1 MIKKLMKYCILITC
15 FVLSIG
21 MITTK
26 KIDILAEDNNSDI
39 SVPVGSADGTKT
51 DIKVGDIIDGV
62 EVASIKNG
70 LPYSKDDILIS
81 VNHFFDES
89 FISTSEL
96 STVNP
101 IYFYVSSS
109 SSSPRFYYMKIDS
122 SSILSITYMLARVNN
137 SVALVSVYLGSSSLS
152 RARYYYYYSSVQKD
166 IVNFGSTDY
175 DIIRNQKNI
184 FVDGKEY
191 YYSYSFSSMPCGL
204 NSYPYLY
211 VNPNMKI
218 MNSEKAKDV
227 ESLVDYYISVGSDYM
242 TASAFRS
249 SFGDTMGA
257 PSGWFI
263 NSPNAVDYAKFKSQN
278 NLNESDFVTVI
289 NHNGGSVGG
298 DSIVPTPTPDI
309 PSPTPTPNPP
319 SGGGGSGGGSS
330 SSGSDYSSILSNILA
345 KLDSINQSIQSG
357 DFKAVLNNFNTIIIQ
372 LTDIKNISNAI
383 SEGIGQ
389 LQTQL
394 DLLIDNLS
402 NIHCNF
408 DDKNIV
414 QTIKDNTDRV
424 VNKLDE
430 LLKKDVKVD
439 FNQTVNQDGTNF
451 WDFLTSLI
459 DGLTETLKNLL
470 DFGSSILEKLFDILD
485 KLVTW
490 LCDKLYGLIVP
501 TGDYKEK
508 MESQI
513 EKLKTDSG
521 FVWQSFELLSTL
533 KDTLEGA
540 NAQTVGVADS
550 NSKFTFTWSDV
561 QLMGQTIIPSGSAH
575 PQEYIDSLGFHDAQE
590 VCNQICDALLLYG
603 AILFVIS
610 QLKEYFE

>member
-1 MIKKLMKYCILITC
+1 MQILPVVVKNSNDTFSIYYCALSKY
-15 FVLSIG
+15 FDHYGYYNMQKYS
-21 MITTK
+21 
-26 KIDILAEDNNSDI
+26 S
-39 SVPVGSADGTKT
+39 SVPS
-51 DIKVGDIIDGV
+51 
-62 EVASIKNG
+62 S
-70 LPYSKDDILIS
+70 PS
-81 VNHFFDES
+81 S
-89 FISTSEL
+89 FYE
-96 STVNP
+96 NK
-101 IYFYVSSS
+101 IYFYQGKKVIIGNKQYFYSIGRFQIYQGYGDYQQYPLSNYKTNPVTKTSLYSKKIYFHPSTACIESSN
-109 SSSPRFYYMKIDS
+109 
-122 SSILSITYMLARVNN
+122 LSNFE
-137 SVALVSVYLGSSSLS
+137 
-152 RARYYYYYSSVQKD
+152 D
-166 IVNFGSTDY
+166 IVTEWMNGKLYAVNIDKF
-175 DIIRNQKNI
+175 NQLNG
-184 FVDGKEY
+184 FNMSA
-191 YYSYSFSSMPCGL
+191 YSGWIGTSPSLVEISQMKLNGINFSSFQSVFTSLEYSGGNEVDTP
-204 NSYPYLY
+204 P
-211 VNPNMKI
+211 VPNP
-218 MNSEKAKDV
+218 D
-227 ESLVDYYISVGSDYM
+227 
-242 TASAFRS
+242 
-249 SFGDTMGA
+249 
-257 PSGWFI
+257 
-263 NSPNAVDYAKFKSQN
+263 
-278 NLNESDFVTVI
+278 
-289 NHNGGSVGG
+289 GGTTNPGG
-298 DSIVPTPTPDI
+298 GTSPTPTPN
-309 PSPTPTPNPP
+309 PNPP

-330 SSGSDYSSILSNILA
+330 SSGQDYSSILSNILA

-357 DFKAVLNNFNTIIIQ
+357 DFKAVLNNFNTIITQ
-372 LTDIKNISNAI
+372 LTEIKKISNAI

-414 QTIKDNTDRV
+414 QTIKYNTDRV

-470 DFGSSILEKLFDILD
+470 DFGSSIFEKLFDILD
-485 KLVTW
+485 KLVSW

-513 EKLKTDSG
+513 DKLKTDSG
-521 FVWQSFELLSTL
+521 FVWQSFELLGTL

-540 NAQTVGVADS
+540 NTQSVGATDS
-550 NSKFTFTWSDV
+550 NAKFTFTWSDV
-561 QLMGQTIIPSGSAH
+561 QLMGQTVISAGSAH